1 MGPVFELLPL
11 ESEETMAVGE
21 VLCVAPAVAA
31 VRVEVLEDPMSAP
44 AGISGVS
51 EKYGFEL
58 STKTKWMIL
67 TTSGP

>member
-21 VLCVAPAVAA
+21 VLCVTPAVAA

-51 EKYGFEL
+51 ENTGL
-58 STKTKWMIL
+58 SCLQKR
-67 TTSGP
+67 SG